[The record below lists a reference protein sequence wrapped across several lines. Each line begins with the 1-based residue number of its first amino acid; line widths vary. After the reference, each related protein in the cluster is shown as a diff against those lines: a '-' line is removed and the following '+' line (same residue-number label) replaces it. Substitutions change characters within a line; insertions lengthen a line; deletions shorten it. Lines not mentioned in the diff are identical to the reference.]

1 MRLPED
7 LEYKEQQFARTGRI
21 VLSTDELFRDASWFA
36 VLLGQGHLP
45 SDYNP
50 LIDSI
55 PAGENLDYLRR
66 IKSEIRATATK
77 LPTHESFLV

>member
-1 MRLPED
+1 MYSYIKHCPRTLPP
-7 LEYKEQQFARTGRI
+7 R
-21 VLSTDELFRDASWFA
+21 WFA

-55 PAGENLDYLRR
+55 DAGENLANLRR
-66 IKSEIRATATK
+66 IKSEIRATAAK
-77 LPTHESFLV
+77 LPTHESFLD